1 MKSLSAEN
9 TFVVLLPLLLI
20 LTGLIAGIIFFPQNQ
35 DPRSRASEPTSITT
49 PSPISDLPDP
59 DIYCAQLYQPVCGQD
74 GITYPNSCEAE
85 IVGMIIV
92 SEGECPS
99 E

>member
-9 TFVVLLPLLLI
+9 TLVALLPLLLI
-20 LTGLIAGIIFFPQNQ
+20 ITALIAGIILFPQNQ
-35 DPRSRASEPTSITT
+35 DPRGRASEPTTITSPT
-49 PSPISDLPDP
+49 PTLPDP
-59 DIYCAQLYQPVCGQD
+59 EIYCAQLYQPVCGQD